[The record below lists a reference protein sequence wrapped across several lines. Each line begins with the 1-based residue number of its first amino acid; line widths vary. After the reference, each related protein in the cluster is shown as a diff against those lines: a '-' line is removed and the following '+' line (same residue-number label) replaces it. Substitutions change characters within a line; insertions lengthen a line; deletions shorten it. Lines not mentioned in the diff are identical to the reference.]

1 MFRSTKT
8 STDIHDADGVPAP
21 RDALDGSLPWT
32 CRLKLHNPHNL
43 CYMNSGVVALLH
55 TYVLQD
61 RIPSP
66 MRRLARACQ
75 ISTAQDELFHL
86 QSFLRMCGVWRLV
99 NRQQDTAEFM
109 QHILEQAGMVHAVW
123 DCRTHGSARGMHIDQ
138 GGLPITM
145 CLPNEAATLQQ
156 VINAWYR
163 QGEYNALTYTD
174 GVVVVQLGR
183 FVNGRKNMTPISGEA
198 IWLPIFAEGINV
210 VWESFRVTAVQV
222 HLGHSP
228 HQGHYRSLLRA
239 GGLWLYQDDGC
250 QAKQVTFSA
259 IHKRHGYLVWLL
271 KSCA

>member
-1 MFRSTKT
+1 MLHELGGGGAAAYIRAARQNSLTNEAAGQSMPDLDGTGRAVPFTVVSSHVWCMETGQSTAGHCRVHATHPRTGWNGTCGLGLQNSWKCAWNAHRPRWV
-8 STDIHDADGVPAP
+8 TDHHVPA
-21 RDALDGSLPWT
+21 
-32 CRLKLHNPHNL
+32 
-43 CYMNSGVVALLH
+43 
-55 TYVLQD
+55 
-61 RIPSP
+61 
-66 MRRLARACQ
+66 
-75 ISTAQDELFHL
+75 
-86 QSFLRMCGVWRLV
+86 
-99 NRQQDTAEFM
+99 
-109 QHILEQAGMVHAVW
+109 
-123 DCRTHGSARGMHIDQ
+123 
-138 GGLPITM
+138 
-145 CLPNEAATLQQ
+145 EAATLQQ

>member
-1 MFRSTKT
+1 MEGTGSIAKTAPCLKNQASTTGWVSTPQGLTLRHAAVASSSNTKPGNVRAMFRSTKT

-66 MRRLARACQ
+66 MRR
-75 ISTAQDELFHL
+75 IS
-86 QSFLRMCGVWRLV
+86 V
-99 NRQQDTAEFM
+99 
-109 QHILEQAGMVHAVW
+109 
-123 DCRTHGSARGMHIDQ
+123 
-138 GGLPITM
+138 
-145 CLPNEAATLQQ
+145 
-156 VINAWYR
+156 
-163 QGEYNALTYTD
+163 
-174 GVVVVQLGR
+174 
-183 FVNGRKNMTPISGEA
+183 GEA
-198 IWLPIFAEGINV
+198 VWLPIFAEGINV

-228 HQGHYRSLLRA
+228 HQGHCRSLLRA

>member
-1 MFRSTKT
+1 
-8 STDIHDADGVPAP
+8 
-21 RDALDGSLPWT
+21 
-32 CRLKLHNPHNL
+32 
-43 CYMNSGVVALLH
+43 
-55 TYVLQD
+55 
-61 RIPSP
+61 
-66 MRRLARACQ
+66 
-75 ISTAQDELFHL
+75 
-86 QSFLRMCGVWRLV
+86 MCGVWRLV

-183 FVNGRKNMTPISGEA
+183 FVNGRKNMTPISVGEA